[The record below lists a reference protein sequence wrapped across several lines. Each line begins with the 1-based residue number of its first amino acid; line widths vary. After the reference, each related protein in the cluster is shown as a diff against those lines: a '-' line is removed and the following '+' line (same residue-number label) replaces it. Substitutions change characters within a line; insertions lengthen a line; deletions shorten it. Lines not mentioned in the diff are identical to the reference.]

1 MFGIRG
7 VFFGAAHRPMNPD
20 VIASGADADKAR
32 PLLEADWMAL
42 ATQVAADNM
51 NCNCTCL
58 IFYMSVCYRHPLSR
72 GIWCKTIHGLVKLYF
87 ISSFLIGGGLHHLDS
102 EQQS

>member
-51 NCNCTCL
+51 CCNRTCP
-58 IFYMSVCYRHPLSR
+58 I
-72 GIWCKTIHGLVKLYF
+72 
-87 ISSFLIGGGLHHLDS
+87 LHIVRC
-102 EQQS
+102 Q